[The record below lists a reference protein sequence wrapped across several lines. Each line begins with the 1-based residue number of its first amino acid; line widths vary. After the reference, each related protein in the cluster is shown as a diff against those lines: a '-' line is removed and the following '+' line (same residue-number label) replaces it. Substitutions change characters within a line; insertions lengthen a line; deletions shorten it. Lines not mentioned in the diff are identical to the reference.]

1 MTMALEGIRVIDAS
15 RHMAGSMVGMLL
27 ADNGSDVIKLESPAG
42 DPTRAHDGFKVWN
55 RGKRSLV
62 LDLADPAR
70 RDDFDRLVAGADM
83 IVTDWRRGVAESL
96 HVDHATLE
104 RINPGLVSV
113 VITGFGEEG
122 PLRDLPGYEHIVAA
136 RTGRMASINGYR
148 EGPIFTPV
156 PIASYGAAMLGVQGA
171 LAALRQRETSG
182 RGQRVHA
189 SLLQALA
196 SYDMVSGFGH
206 RTHEPDPSGRVF
218 GVMPLAF
225 MTARTKD
232 DRFIQMCSRQPHL
245 FRNWLRVVGHEY
257 LLDEPG
263 LENMPD
269 LVSADQLDDV
279 QRLLADAM
287 STRTADEWLEIFLRE
302 DVGGDPFLTA
312 TEYLHHPQATENQ
325 RTADVLSAEVGP
337 TLQIGPLALMSETP
351 SVIGRGEP
359 GLGEHTAEILAELD
373 AMHPEPAPSRP
384 ATATVAERGP
394 LAGVTVLELGYFFAA
409 PYGMTLLSEYGA
421 RVIKVEPPAGD
432 PSRRNT
438 QSDYDKSSVG
448 KESIVANLKT
458 PEGLQL
464 VHELAARAD
473 IFLHN
478 FRPGVP
484 ERLGIGYDQ
493 LIEINPRLVY
503 LYGGAFGSSG
513 PWARRPGFHSSP
525 NAIAGAGI
533 IEAGRDNPPINRT
546 YADPAG
552 ALACATAALFG
563 LAGRDRTG
571 KGQYVETTML
581 SSMGYAVSQWSI
593 EYPGQDDDAP
603 IPDQGQHGF
612 SALHRLY
619 PTGDGWLFI
628 QSDTDDQWRR
638 LVAVLDTAELAD
650 ARFATRSAR
659 DENDDA
665 LAAIIGRRLMTASAD
680 EWAHA
685 CQEAGVPAVRAD
697 GIDHGR
703 FLLDDEH
710 SRAIGIAIDA
720 SLADGTP
727 FVRSTGGC
735 NFSGSPRIIGEP
747 EPLGNSTEAI
757 LRELGYDDDRIAD
770 FERRGITAATG
781 HGLDG

>member
-1 MTMALEGIRVIDAS
+1 MTTAAEGIRVIDAS
-15 RHMAGSMVGMLL
+15 RHMAGAMVGMVL
-27 ADNGSDVIKLESPAG
+27 ADNGADVIKLEAPAG

-62 LDLADPAR
+62 LDLTDPGR
-70 RDDFDRLVAGADM
+70 SDDLERLVASADVM
-83 IVTDWRRGVAESL
+83 VTDWRPGSAAARQ
-96 HVDHATLE
+96 VDHATLE

-136 RTGRMASINGYR
+136 RTGRMASLNGYR

-156 PIASYGAAMLGVQGA
+156 PIASYGAAMLGIQGA
-171 LAALRQRETSG
+171 LAALHQRNTSG

-225 MTARTKD
+225 MTARTRD

-245 FRNWLRVVGHEY
+245 FRNWLRVVGHED

-269 LVSADQLDDV
+269 LLAVDQLERV

-287 STRTADEWLEIFLRE
+287 RTRPADEWLEIFLDE
-302 DVGGDPFLTA
+302 DVGGDPFLSA
-312 TEYLHHPQATENQ
+312 REYLRHPQATENQ
-325 RTADVLSAEVGP
+325 RTAAVASPEVGP
-337 TLQIGPLALMSETP
+337 TLQIGPLALMSGTP

-359 GLGEHTAEILAELD
+359 GLGEHTDEILAEL
-373 AMHPEPAPSRP
+373 EPASIVPRP
-384 ATATVAERGP
+384 QPPAPAPPGWP
-394 LAGVTVLELGYFFAA
+394 LAGITVLELGYFFAA

-438 QSDYDKSSVG
+438 ASDYDKSSVG

-464 VHELAARAD
+464 VHELAAKAD
-473 IFLHN
+473 VFLHN

-484 ERLGIGYDQ
+484 ERLGVGYDQ
-493 LIEINPRLVY
+493 LSEINPRLVY
-503 LYGGAFGSSG
+503 VYGGAFGSEG

-525 NAIAGAGI
+525 NAIAGAGV

-552 ALACATAALFG
+552 ALACATAALLG

-581 SSMGYAVSQWSI
+581 SSMGYAVSRWSI
-593 EYPGQDDDAP
+593 QYPGQDDDGP
-603 IPDQGQHGF
+603 LPDQGQHGF
-612 SALHRLY
+612 HALHRLY
-619 PTGDGWLFI
+619 PTSDGWLFL
-628 QSDTDDQWRR
+628 QASTPDQWDRLVELLDTDS
-638 LVAVLDTAELAD
+638 LAD
-650 ARFATRSAR
+650 DRFATASARSA
-659 DENDDA
+659 NDDA
-665 LAAIIGRRLMTASAD
+665 LATVIADRLLNAPAEKWERR
-680 EWAHA
+680 
-685 CQEAGVPAVRAD
+685 CQDAGVPAVRAD
-697 GIDHGR
+697 SIDHGR
-703 FLLDDEH
+703 FLLEH
-710 SRAIGIAIDA
+710 EHARANGIAIDA
-720 SLADGTP
+720 TLADGTA

-735 NFSGSPRIIGEP
+735 TFSDSARVIGEP
-747 EPLGNSTEAI
+747 EPLGHSTHAI
-757 LRELGYDDDRIAD
+757 LRELGYGDDRIAD
-770 FERRGITAATG
+770 LEARGITAAVG
-781 HGLDG
+781 HGLD